1 MIFSSFNRDD
11 RRWYSGMRL
20 LGLGI
25 LLFTCFSSFVGC
37 SGCRNEDPIAKQK
50 RLEEE
55 KKKAEEE
62 KARKE
67 KEKPKPDFE
76 MVGVEVFPTPFYK
89 LQANDANKNNEK
101 EKEKD
106 GKNEESTESRQEPLV
121 KSGHWGTSITYWRT
135 NNFDFSGRL
144 KTTYGNASTP
154 IDIERT
160 NFRFDSLRPVVLTKG
175 QAKGLETSFF
185 APRRSEEDG
194 TVNFIRSEMLAGR
207 SGGTRSEYGYICR
220 SIRSHEY
227 FFVVLS
233 AIEGRYAF
241 LSKND
246 DTFPSMCMREEN
258 DLDGALRL
266 YHVQAP
272 SLKNRIPLSEHS
284 LAWTSISAVLLD
296 DIDLTQFSTGQQVAM
311 MDWLH
316 WGGQLLISGPQSL
329 DRLKGSFLE
338 PYLPATAGESR
349 KLDLEALAEMND
361 YWSIRA
367 TKNPDRDQP
376 KIQVAPDKPIVGVTL
391 LKTEGSD
398 FIPHTG
404 ELVAERRVGH
414 GRIVVTGFPM
424 ADFRIQNWRSY
435 DGFFNGCLLRRP
447 GRDFYIPGDTSTPGF
462 SSLNYSPTFRW
473 LLTSQNPSA
482 PESKLT
488 RLPEDPRIA
497 STLRYFTR
505 DSGLLEED
513 RGPQKLPPR
522 PLTQAI
528 VDRNGNP
535 STTPLTS
542 YETRGRRWWEYDY
555 SSEATSFDDWH
566 FAGAEGTPASGVAS
580 WNDFSGAANAAR
592 DTLRDAAGI
601 RIPTG
606 KFVMQVLGIYLLV
619 LVPVNWLIFWLMGRV
634 EWAWACAPLISILGA
649 FAVIRLA
656 QLDIGF
662 AYSRTEVA
670 ILETQGTY
678 NRGHLTR
685 FTTLYTSLSSA
696 YRLEFDDP
704 SAQSLPFSTDPN
716 FQRALGRSTP
726 TCSLERES
734 KVRLSNIQVQ
744 SNSTGTVRSEHMVG
758 LEEGLVLTGDDA
770 SGYQLKNGTEFT
782 IKDIGLLRRTSN
794 NHELQG
800 CYVAEL
806 SPGISQTVQFTKL
819 KESDIDS
826 LWKESTVMNPS
837 PTDDAEPGVIRLGRI
852 VKVATSRMKLLPGDI
867 RLLGWTEDEMPGLT
881 IIPTAPQNQTR
892 TLVLSHLQQG
902 AFPEPQRDLNVY
914 RDIRPEREIF
924 DGTTTD
930 LNATSTSF
938 KTEQGPLV
946 P

>member
-25 LLFTCFSSFVGC
+25 LLFTCFSSIVGC

-76 MVGVEVFPTPFYK
+76 MVGVEVFPSPFYK
-89 LQANDANKNNEK
+89 MQANDSNEN
-101 EKEKD
+101 KEKD
-106 GKNEESTESRQEPLV
+106 NDKDGKIKASTESRQEPLI
-121 KSGHWGTSITYWRT
+121 KSGHWATSISYWRT

-144 KTTYGNASTP
+144 KTYYGNAGSP
-154 IDIERT
+154 VDIERT

-175 QAKGLETSFF
+175 QAKGLEATFF
-185 APRRSEEDG
+185 VPRRTEEDG
-194 TVNFIRSEMLAGR
+194 TLGFTRSEMLAGR
-207 SGGTRSEYGYICR
+207 SGGSRSEYGFNCR

-233 AIEGRYAF
+233 TIEGRYAF

-246 DTFPSMCMREEN
+246 DSFPSMCVREEN

-266 YHVQAP
+266 YHVQTP
-272 SLKNRIPLSEHS
+272 SLKTRIPLSEHS
-284 LAWTSISAVLLD
+284 LAWTSIAVVLLD
-296 DIDLTQFSTGQQVAM
+296 DIDPTQFSTGQQIALL
-311 MDWLH
+311 DWLH

-338 PYLPATAGESR
+338 PYLPAQAGESR
-349 KLDLEALAEMND
+349 KLDLEALAELND
-361 YWSIRA
+361 YWSIKA
-367 TKNPDRDQP
+367 NKNPDRDQP

-391 LKTEGSD
+391 LKTEGSE
-398 FIPHTG
+398 FVPHTG

-435 DGFFNGCLLRRP
+435 DGFFNGCLLRHP
-447 GRDFYIPGDTSTPGF
+447 GREFYIPGEPSAPGF
-462 SSLNYSPTFRW
+462 SALNYSPTFRW
-473 LLTSQNPSA
+473 QLVSKPPSA

-488 RLPEDPRIA
+488 RLPEDPRIV

-505 DSGLLEED
+505 DSGQLEDE
-513 RGPQKLPPR
+513 RLPQKLPPR
-522 PLTQAI
+522 ATGQTI
-528 VDRNGNP
+528 VDKDVNS
-535 STTPLTS
+535 STTPLTN

-555 SSEATSFDDWH
+555 SSEATSFNDWH
-566 FAGAEGTPASGVAS
+566 FAGAEGTPAAGVAS
-580 WNDFSGAANAAR
+580 WNDFSGASNAAR

-606 KFVMQVLGIYLLV
+606 KFVVQVLGIYLLV
-619 LVPVNWLIFWLMGRV
+619 LVPLNWFVFWLIGRV
-634 EWAWACAPLISILGA
+634 EWAWACAPIIAILGA

-704 SAQSLPFSTDPN
+704 SAQSLPFSTDPE
-716 FQRALGRSTP
+716 FQRALGRSIP
-726 TCSLERES
+726 TCSLEREA

-744 SNSTGTVRSEHMVG
+744 SNSTGTVRSEHMLG
-758 LEEGLVLTGDDA
+758 LEDGLVLTGDEA
-770 SGYQLKNGTEFT
+770 TGYQIKNGTKFT
-782 IKDIGLLRRTSN
+782 VKDIGLIRRTSET
-794 NHELQG
+794 HELQG
-800 CYVAEL
+800 CYIAEL
-806 SPGISQTVQFTKL
+806 APDISQAVQFTKR
-819 KESDIDS
+819 EENEIGS
-826 LWKESTVMNPS
+826 LWSESEVMNPS
-837 PTDDAEPGVIRLGRI
+837 PTTDAEPGVIRLGRI
-852 VKVATSRMKLLPGDI
+852 VKIATLRMKILPGDV
-867 RLLGWTEDEMPGLT
+867 RLLGWTDDEMPGLT
-881 IIPTAPQNQTR
+881 ITPAAPQNQTR
-892 TLVLSHLQQG
+892 TLVLAHLQQG
-902 AFPEPQRDLNVY
+902 TFPEPQRDFNVY

-930 LNATSTSF
+930 FNETSTSF

>member
-50 RLEEE
+50 RLDEE

-76 MVGVEVFPTPFYK
+76 MVGVEIFPSPFK
-89 LQANDANKNNEK
+89 KIQVNDTNDNKEK
-101 EKEKD
+101 EKE
-106 GKNEESTESRQEPLV
+106 GKENASGDTRQDILIKP
-121 KSGHWGTSITYWRT
+121 GHWGTSIVYWRS
-135 NNFDFSGRL
+135 NNADFSGHL
-144 KTTYGNASTP
+144 KTFYGKAKEP
-154 IDIERT
+154 ADIERT
-160 NFRFDSLRPVVLTKG
+160 NFRFDSLRHVVLTKG
-175 QAKGLETSFF
+175 QAKGLEASFF
-185 APRRSEEDG
+185 APRRAEEDG
-194 TVNFIRSEMLAGR
+194 ALGQLRSELLARRFSSGR
-207 SGGTRSEYGYICR
+207 ADFDYNCR
-220 SIRSHEY
+220 SIGSHEY
-227 FFVVLS
+227 FFIVLS

-246 DTFPSMCMREEN
+246 DTFPAMCMRPEN

-266 YHVQAP
+266 YHVQTP
-272 SLKNRIPLSEHS
+272 SIKNRIPLSEHS
-284 LAWTSISAVLLD
+284 LAWTSIAVVLLD
-296 DIDLTQFSTGQQVAM
+296 DIDPTQFSAGQQIALL
-311 MDWLH
+311 DWLH

-338 PYLPATAGESR
+338 PYLPASAGESR
-349 KLDLEALAEMND
+349 KLDLEALAEMNN
-361 YWSIRA
+361 YWSIGA
-367 TKNPDRDQP
+367 TKNSDRDQP

-414 GRIVVTGFPM
+414 GRIVVTSFPM

-435 DGFFNGCLLRRP
+435 DGFFNGCLLRHP
-447 GRDFYIPGDTSTPGF
+447 GRDFYIPSEPSAPGF
-462 SSLNYSPTFRW
+462 SSLNFSPTFRW
-473 LLTSQNPSA
+473 QLVSQNPSA
-482 PESKLT
+482 PEKKLT
-488 RLPEDPRIA
+488 RLPEDPRIV

-505 DSGLLEED
+505 DSGLLDEE
-513 RGPQKLPPR
+513 RLPQKLPPLALSKGR
-522 PLTQAI
+522 
-528 VDRNGNP
+528 VDSNGNP
-535 STTPLTS
+535 TSKPLS
-542 YETRGRRWWEYDY
+542 LDDIRGRRWWEYDF
-555 SSEATSFDDWH
+555 SSDATSFDDWH
-566 FAGAEGTPASGVAS
+566 FAGAEGTPASGIAS

-601 RIPTG
+601 RIPNA
-606 KFVMQVLGIYLLV
+606 KFVMQVLGVYLLV

-704 SAQSLPFSTDPN
+704 SAQSLPFSTDPD
-716 FQRALGRSTP
+716 FQVALGRSTP
-726 TCSLERES
+726 TCSLEREN

-758 LEEGLVLTGDDA
+758 LEEGLVLTGNDA

-782 IKDIGLLRRTSN
+782 LNDIGLLRRTSDT
-794 NHELQG
+794 HELQG
-800 CYVAEL
+800 CYIAEL
-806 SPGISQTVQFTKL
+806 PPGISQKVQFSKL
-819 KESDIDS
+819 KENAIDS
-826 LWKESTVMNPS
+826 LWSESSVMNPN
-837 PTDDAEPGVIRLGRI
+837 PTTDAEPGVIRLGRI
-852 VKVATSRMKLLPGDI
+852 VKVSTSRMKLLPGDV

-881 IIPTAPQNQTR
+881 ITPTAPQNQTR